1 MFPSSCFGLIT
12 GCRRQGKVLSQG
24 NTTKLPP
31 SFSSAPFSI
40 FVDETFIF
48 SICPDS
54 YTASQLPQSYS
65 ICPEANNA
73 FSLSMIL
80 VLYEVIWTRIN
91 VKDIMGADRARLQ
104 DELCEPDSSST
115 TFDVEKRL
123 SGNNHGILFLRS
135 LQD

>member
-1 MFPSSCFGLIT
+1 
-12 GCRRQGKVLSQG
+12 
-24 NTTKLPP
+24 
-31 SFSSAPFSI
+31 
-40 FVDETFIF
+40 
-48 SICPDS
+48 
-54 YTASQLPQSYS
+54 
-65 ICPEANNA
+65 
-73 FSLSMIL
+73 MIL